1 MLPCSASMF
10 SLRLV
15 MLLQLMNSERK
26 RWFLLVHLNCLL
38 MAGSLGQGNSQVHP
52 QSLGVVTAARFVL
65 WAVTW
70 DSYTP
75 PVKNL
80 RYEREQT
87 PALRAFSIRY
97 SADRFD
103 NGTVSKNHIRISY
116 HTTKSTW
123 KKMKIFR
130 ATYLEKKCNLES
142 ALCILQYIKIKW
154 IWNGKSRKST
164 IWLGFNTD
172 VFSVVK
178 VVSCLRI
185 SEPSFLCA
193 CAQFKNIC
201 LAKIPTIAWWR
212 GGYLCWCVPD
222 VSFQDCSGSWLWI
235 TSTAITQNSRA
246 DSKSHWED
254 PGWTWMWRRL
264 RCR

>member
-1 MLPCSASMF
+1 MF

-87 PALRAFSIRY
+87 PALLRLAYATLWTALIMVQSAKITLEYRITRLRAL
-97 SADRFD
+97 
-103 NGTVSKNHIRISY
+103 GSKWKY
-116 HTTKSTW
+116 LEPLTW
-123 KKMKIFR
+123 KKKIEF
-130 ATYLEKKCNLES
+130 
-142 ALCILQYIKIKW
+142 
-154 IWNGKSRKST
+154 
-164 IWLGFNTD
+164 
-172 VFSVVK
+172 
-178 VVSCLRI
+178 RI
-185 SEPSFLCA
+185 SIMHITVY
-193 CAQFKNIC
+193 KNKVNMKW
-201 LAKIPTIAWWR
+201 KI
-212 GGYLCWCVPD
+212 
-222 VSFQDCSGSWLWI
+222 
-235 TSTAITQNSRA
+235 
-246 DSKSHWED
+246 
-254 PGWTWMWRRL
+254 
-264 RCR
+264 

>member
-80 RYEREQT
+80 RYEGEQT

-103 NGTVSKNHIRISY
+103 NGAVSKNHIRISY

-123 KKMKIFR
+123 KKIKIFR
-130 ATYLEKKCNLES
+130 ATYLEKKMS
-142 ALCILQYIKIKW
+142 
-154 IWNGKSRKST
+154 
-164 IWLGFNTD
+164 F
-172 VFSVVK
+172 
-178 VVSCLRI
+178 RI
-185 SEPSFLCA
+185 SIMHITVY
-193 CAQFKNIC
+193 KNKVNMKW
-201 LAKIPTIAWWR
+201 KI
-212 GGYLCWCVPD
+212 
-222 VSFQDCSGSWLWI
+222 
-235 TSTAITQNSRA
+235 
-246 DSKSHWED
+246 
-254 PGWTWMWRRL
+254 
-264 RCR
+264 